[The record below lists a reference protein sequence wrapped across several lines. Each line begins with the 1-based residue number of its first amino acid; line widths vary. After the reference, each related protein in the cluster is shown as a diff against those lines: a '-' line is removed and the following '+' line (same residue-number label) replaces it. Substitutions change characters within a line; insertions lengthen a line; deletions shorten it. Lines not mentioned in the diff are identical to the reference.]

1 MKDVRLKDILDDMAE
16 ETAAKPDA
24 EKAKS
29 PIKVFQAN
37 PLMTPE
43 EAAKAEIKVVSLFNN
58 NVESKE
64 TCAGCGKVVVPGIP
78 VWAFANDDLGKPLCE
93 DCIDGLSGSMAMEE
107 IEKATAPKPVIVY
120 SSMEWNAP
128 GKPLVFDIE
137 ALDECAETFHDDF
150 IDELKHLKECIE
162 QYINRRRS
170 MTNVRRA
177 EYELETLLKQN
188 GHSDEMPF

>member
-1 MKDVRLKDILDDMAE
+1 MQ
-16 ETAAKPDA
+16 KPPHLL
-24 EKAKS
+24 S
-29 PIKVFQAN
+29 GNVFASSYIRN
-37 PLMTPE
+37 
-43 EAAKAEIKVVSLFNN
+43 
-58 NVESKE
+58 
-64 TCAGCGKVVVPGIP
+64 GGKCPAWEPHP
-78 VWAFANDDLGKPLCE
+78 VWAFANNDLGKPLCE
-93 DCIDGLSGSMAMEE
+93 DCMGELCGAKVMGE
-107 IEKATAPKPVIVY
+107 IEKATAPKSVIVY